1 MVDCLLCMSC
11 FSSCFLVCDICFRC
25 SCLAGRLSGFTNN
38 FQKKSVF
45 CSKLCFSSLT
55 CLSHSRLGAVG
66 RFGQDSISRL
76 AGSCDMGSDSQ
87 SLCILKKL

>member
-25 SCLAGRLSGFTNN
+25 SCLAGRLSDFTNN

-45 CSKLCFSSLT
+45 CSKLCFFLPHLSLS
-55 CLSHSRLGAVG
+55 LAAWSG
-66 RFGQDSISRL
+66 RQVRPTFDQQISRF
-76 AGSCDMGSDSQ
+76 M
-87 SLCILKKL
+87 